1 VSALLAA
8 ERIHVRHPRAERDA
22 VRDVSLAL
30 QAAEIVALVGP
41 NGSGKS
47 SLLGALAGELA
58 PRAGRVTLDGADL
71 ARVPRRQRARRI
83 ARLPQEPACPEG
95 LTVEQLVAHGRHP
108 HRGAFEPHGPEDRR
122 AIADA
127 IAAFDLADLRGRA
140 VETLSGGERRR
151 AWLALVLAQE
161 PEILLLDEPTT
172 ALDLRQRFELLALL
186 QRVHRERGLSL
197 LVSLHDLEEAAA
209 LAQRVAVLHRGR
221 LYECSHPEL
230 ALRAETLC
238 DVFGVDARV
247 EKEDGFLRVRV
258 QGPATPLRSL

>member
-1 VSALLAA
+1 
-8 ERIHVRHPRAERDA
+8 
-22 VRDVSLAL
+22 
-30 QAAEIVALVGP
+30 
-41 NGSGKS
+41 
-47 SLLGALAGELA
+47 
-58 PRAGRVTLDGADL
+58 VTLDGTPL
-71 ARVPRRQRARRI
+71 ARVPRRQRARRL

-122 AIADA
+122 AIASA
-127 IAAFDLADLRGRA
+127 LSAFDLMDLRGRA

-151 AWLALVLAQE
+151 AWLAMVLAQE

-186 QRVHRERGLSL
+186 ARAHRERGLTL

-221 LYECSHPEL
+221 LYESAHPAL
-230 ALRAETLC
+230 ALRAETLR
-238 DVFGVDARV
+238 DVFGVDAQV
-247 EKEDGFLRVRV
+247 EKQDGFLRIRV

>member
-1 VSALLAA
+1 MSVLLAA
-8 ERIHVRHPRAERDA
+8 ERLHLRHPRAERDA
-22 VRDVSLAL
+22 VRDVSFAL
-30 QAAEIVALVGP
+30 HAAEIVALVGP

-47 SLLGALAGELA
+47 TLLAGLAGELA
-58 PRAGRVTLDGADL
+58 PRSGRVTLDGVDL
-71 ARVPRRQRARRI
+71 SRVPRRKRALRI

-95 LTVEQLVAHGRHP
+95 LTVEQLVSHGRHP
-108 HRGAFEPHGPEDRR
+108 HRGAFAPLGARDRR
-122 AIADA
+122 AVTEALT
-127 IAAFDLADLRGRA
+127 AFDLMDLRQRA

-151 AWLALVLAQE
+151 AWLGLVLAQE

-186 QRVHRERGLSL
+186 ARAHRERGLSL

-221 LYECSHPEL
+221 LYEAAHPEA
-230 ALRAETLC
+230 ALRAETLR

-247 EKEDGFLRVRV
+247 EKEDGFVRVRI